1 MSKDIRHDRYRFD
14 IESKDAKSINDI
26 IQGFKKFKR
35 YSDTI
40 EPNAFNGETDNVD
53 ETKNKLLNIAESK
66 KEENNN
72 EIVTTTKS
80 NEGIFKNSDVTAKN
94 NKSSFDFSAG
104 GFKPDITNLRGYNP
118 NVDIA
123 ANLKKGNFYADIEGD
138 ASLKGGADYTAEAGY
153 KGDKFDVKI
162 NPKDIQANYKGDNV
176 NAGINTKG
184 IHAGAQLND
193 KVNVDL
199 NKRFDGDTNIAA
211 IYKGDNVNASVDT
224 RGFEIGREFGDSDAN
239 ISVNLT
245 KDFNGDTDVNV
256 EGIKQLNK
264 YLKAKGFANTSGNYG
279 ASLGFDIPL

>member
-176 NAGINTKG
+176 NA
-184 IHAGAQLND
+184 
-193 KVNVDL
+193 
-199 NKRFDGDTNIAA
+199 
-211 IYKGDNVNASVDT
+211 SVDT

-264 YLKAKGFANTSGNYG
+264 YLKAKGFANTKGDFG
-279 ASLGFDIPL
+279 ASIGFDIPL